1 MDRNQAL
8 QHIVRQARAGEL
20 IFPTRMAATLR
31 LQRLL
36 GDPDCHLDQVADMAL
51 AEPLVAARLV
61 AIANSVA
68 YTRFGGHVTNVR
80 KAVGLL
86 GFKPLRALVAV
97 IVVRQLAEEVKD
109 PRLKH
114 QAKLLWHHSA
124 QVAALAKI
132 LAREFTAI
140 DPETAMF
147 AGVIHE
153 IDGFYLLSRA
163 GELPELLADTLDAGG
178 HDARASLSTCILQ
191 ALKVPPMVAT
201 SVGALFAD
209 HCHLPPL
216 TAGDILLL
224 ANRLATARSPLAE
237 WAGPLAERDRIGPE
251 ADFKLE
257 GKSLQGVLS
266 GCAEEIQAV
275 MDALLS

>member
-68 YTRFGGHVTNVR
+68 YTRFGGHVSNVR

-97 IVVRQLAEEVKD
+97 IVVRQLAEEIKD
-109 PRLKH
+109 P
-114 QAKLLWHHSA
+114 
-124 QVAALAKI
+124 
-132 LAREFTAI
+132 
-140 DPETAMF
+140 
-147 AGVIHE
+147 G
-153 IDGFYLLSRA
+153 
-163 GELPELLADTLDAGG
+163 
-178 HDARASLSTCILQ
+178 
-191 ALKVPPMVAT
+191 
-201 SVGALFAD
+201 
-209 HCHLPPL
+209 
-216 TAGDILLL
+216 
-224 ANRLATARSPLAE
+224 
-237 WAGPLAERDRIGPE
+237 
-251 ADFKLE
+251 
-257 GKSLQGVLS
+257 
-266 GCAEEIQAV
+266 
-275 MDALLS
+275 

>member
-8 QHIVRQARAGEL
+8 QRIVRQARAGEL
-20 IFPTRMAATLR
+20 VFPTRMAAALR
-31 LQRLL
+31 LQRAL
-36 GDPDCHLDQVADMAL
+36 GDPDCHLDKVADMVL

-68 YTRFGGHVTNVR
+68 YTRFGGHVSNVR
-80 KAVGLL
+80 RAVTLL
-86 GFKPLRALVAV
+86 GFKPLRALVAI
-97 IVVRQLAEEVKD
+97 IVVRQMAEEIKD
-109 PRLKH
+109 PGLKH
-114 QAKLLWHHSA
+114 RARLLWHHSA

-132 LAREFTAI
+132 IAREFTAI
-140 DPETAMF
+140 DPDTAMF

-153 IDGFYLLSRA
+153 IDGFYLLARA
-163 GELPELLADTLDAGG
+163 GELPELLAGPLDAGG
-178 HDARASLSTCILQ
+178 HDARASLSACILQ
-191 ALKVPPMVAT
+191 ALKVPPMISTA
-201 SVGALFAD
+201 VGSLFEDA
-209 HCHLPPL
+209 CHVPPL

-224 ANRLATARSPLAE
+224 ANGLATHRSPLAE
-237 WAGPLAERDRIGPE
+237 WEGHPADQDRIDPA

-257 GKSLQGVLS
+257 GKSLQGMLS

>member
-20 IFPTRMAATLR
+20 VFPTRMAATLR
-31 LQRLL
+31 LQRAL
-36 GDPDCHLDQVADMAL
+36 GDPDCHLDKIADMVL
-51 AEPLVAARLV
+51 AEPLIAARLV

-68 YTRFGGHVTNVR
+68 YTRFGGRVSNVR

-109 PRLKH
+109 PRLKYR
-114 QAKLLWHHSA
+114 ARLLWHHSA

-132 LAREFTAI
+132 IAREFTAI

-178 HDARASLSTCILQ
+178 HDARAGLSACILQ

-201 SVGALFAD
+201 AVEGLFAD
-209 HCHLPPL
+209 GCHLPPL
-216 TAGDILLL
+216 TAGDILQL
-224 ANRLATARSPLAE
+224 ANSLAAHRSPLAE
-237 WAGPLAERDRIGPE
+237 WEERPVDKNGIGPE

-266 GCAEEIQAV
+266 GCAEEIQAT
-275 MDALLS
+275 MDALIS

>member
-8 QHIVRQARAGEL
+8 QCIVRQACAGEL
-20 IFPTRMAATLR
+20 VFPTHMSAALR
-31 LQRLL
+31 LQRAL
-36 GDPDCHLDQVADMAL
+36 GDPDCHLDKVADMVL
-51 AEPLVAARLV
+51 AEPLIAARLV

-68 YTRFGGHVTNVR
+68 YTRFGGHVSNVR

-97 IVVRQLAEEVKD
+97 IVVRQLAEEIKD
-109 PRLKH
+109 PGLKH
-114 QAKLLWHHSA
+114 QARLLWHHSA

-140 DPETAMF
+140 DPETTMF
-147 AGVIHE
+147 AGVVHE

-163 GELPELLADTLDAGG
+163 GELPELLTDTLDAGG
-178 HDARASLSTCILQ
+178 HDSRASLSACILQ
-191 ALKVPPMVAT
+191 ALKVPPMIAT
-201 SVGALFAD
+201 AVGALFAD

-224 ANRLATARSPLAE
+224 ANSLATARSPLPE
-237 WAGPLAERDRIGPE
+237 WAGHHADKDRIGPA
-251 ADFKLE
+251 ADFKMAD
-257 GKSLQGVLS
+257 KSLQGVLID
-266 GCAEEIQAV
+266 CDEEIQAV
-275 MDALLS
+275 MDALMS

>member
-8 QHIVRQARAGEL
+8 QCIVRQARAGEL
-20 IFPTRMAATLR
+20 IFPTRMSAALR
-31 LQRLL
+31 LQHAL
-36 GDPDCHLDQVADMAL
+36 GDPDCHLDRVAEMVL

-68 YTRFGGHVTNVR
+68 YTRFGGRISNVR
-80 KAVGLL
+80 KAVSLL

-97 IVVRQLAEEVKD
+97 IVVRQLAEEIKD

-132 LAREFTAI
+132 IAREFTAI
-140 DPETAMF
+140 DPDTAMF

-153 IDGFYLLSRA
+153 IDGFYLLARA
-163 GELPELLADTLDAGG
+163 GELPELLADTLDEDG
-178 HDARASLSTCILQ
+178 HDARANLSACILQ
-191 ALKVPPMVAT
+191 ALKVPPVISSA
-201 SVGALFAD
+201 VGSLFAD
-209 HCHLPPL
+209 DCHIPPL

-224 ANRLATARSPLAE
+224 ANRLARHQSPLAE
-237 WAGPLAERDRIGPE
+237 WEGHPADKDRIGPG
-251 ADFKLE
+251 ADFKLADR
-257 GKSLQGVLS
+257 SLQGVLS
-266 GCAEEIQAV
+266 GCAEEIQAI

>member
-20 IFPTRMAATLR
+20 VFPTRMAATLR

-36 GDPDCHLDQVADMAL
+36 GDPECHLDQVADMVL

-68 YTRFGGHVTNVR
+68 YTRFGGHVSNVR
-80 KAVGLL
+80 KAVSLL
-86 GFKPLRALVAV
+86 GFRPLRALVAV
-97 IVVRQLAEEVKD
+97 IVVRQLAEEIKD

-114 QAKLLWHHSA
+114 QARLLWHHSA

-140 DPETAMF
+140 DPDTAMF

-178 HDARASLSTCILQ
+178 HDARASLSACILQ
-191 ALKVPPMVAT
+191 ALKVPPMIAT
-201 SVGALFAD
+201 AVGALFAD
-209 HCHLPPL
+209 RCHIPPL

-224 ANRLATARSPLAE
+224 ANSLATARSPLTE
-237 WAGPLAERDRIGPE
+237 WAGPLPDKGSVGPE

-266 GCAEEIQAV
+266 DCTEEIQAV

>member
-1 MDRNQAL
+1 MDKSQAL

-20 IFPTRMAATLR
+20 IFPTRMTAALR
-31 LQRLL
+31 LQHAL
-36 GDPDCHLDQVADMAL
+36 GDPDCHLDQVADMVL

-68 YTRFGGHVTNVR
+68 YTRFGGHVSNVR
-80 KAVGLL
+80 RAVTLL
-86 GFKPLRALVAV
+86 GFKPLRALVAI
-97 IVVRQLAEEVKD
+97 IVVRQMAEEIKD
-109 PRLKH
+109 PGLKH
-114 QAKLLWHHSA
+114 RAKLLWHHSA

-132 LAREFTAI
+132 IAREFTVI

-163 GELPELLADTLDAGG
+163 GELPELLADTLDADG
-178 HDARASLSTCILQ
+178 HDARASLSSCILR
-191 ALKVPPMVAT
+191 ALKVPPMIVTA
-201 SVGALFAD
+201 VGALFAD

-224 ANRLATARSPLAE
+224 ANSLATERSPLAE
-237 WAGPLAERDRIGPE
+237 WSGPLADQDRIGPG
-251 ADFKLE
+251 ADFKLAD
-257 GKSLQGVLS
+257 KSLQGVLF
-266 GCAEEIQAV
+266 GCAEEIQAIV
-275 MDALLS
+275 DALMS